1 MHYRLTEAVLRRAQR
16 WIISRQF
23 RAKLGY
29 DGDFEHPKSYQEKI
43 QFRKLYGNHAFYAL
57 VADKYR
63 GRDYVAARAGAERLI
78 PLLGVYDRLQAS
90 DFETLPQQFIIKA
103 NHGCKWN
110 RIVRDKSA
118 LDVGET
124 VRHFNRLRRRRF
136 GWRGGERHY
145 NFIEPKILIEE
156 LLQCEGAA
164 PWEYNFYC
172 FNGPGGFDYDYT
184 VERPPDSGA
193 FAVIDSEGKVLL
205 NQDLSAAEMER
216 YARPSNFDDMLEV
229 AKTLSAEFD
238 FVRVDLYTL
247 NGRVYFGELTCT
259 PRRGYGRIASETVQR
274 RRNDMWHVD
283 AGNPRLY
290 SQVVSPPSAETR
302 AR

>member
-1 MHYRLTEAVLRRAQR
+1 MHYRFTEAVLRRAQR
-16 WIISRQF
+16 WMISWQF

-43 QFRKLYGNHAFYAL
+43 QFRKIYGNHSFYAL

-63 GRDYVAARAGAERLI
+63 VRDYVAERVGAERLI

-103 NHGCKWN
+103 NHGSKWN
-110 RIVRDKSA
+110 QIVRDRSA

-156 LLQCEGAA
+156 LLQCEGAP
-164 PWEYNFYC
+164 PWEYNFFC
-172 FNGPGGFDYDYT
+172 FNGPVGFDYDYA

-193 FAVIDSEGKVLL
+193 FAVIDSDGRVVL
-205 NQDLSAAEMER
+205 NQDLSAEEMTR
-216 YARPSNFDDMLEV
+216 YARPSNFHEMLAV
-229 AKTLSAEFD
+229 ATALAADFD
-238 FVRVDLYTL
+238 FVRVDLYNV

-259 PRRGYGRIASETVQR
+259 PWRGYGRIANETVQR
-274 RRNDMWHVD
+274 RRDDMWHVD
-283 AGNPRLY
+283 AANRRLY
-290 SQVVSPPSAETR
+290 SGNVI
-302 AR
+302 